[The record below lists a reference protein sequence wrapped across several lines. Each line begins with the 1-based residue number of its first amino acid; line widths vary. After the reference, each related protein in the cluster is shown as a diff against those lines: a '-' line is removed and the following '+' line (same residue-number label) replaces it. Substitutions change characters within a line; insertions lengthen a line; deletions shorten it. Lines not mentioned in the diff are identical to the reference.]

1 MNTATS
7 TPNVLLSAPEVLSKR
22 HTPSMFLLALSA
34 GAVNAGAFAVCE
46 RFVTHITGIATRI
59 GVDAG
64 RWLLMLE
71 YSIVLAAFLAGAMA
85 SVLAIQGRTMKGKR
99 PIHTAP
105 LFGAVAILLATAT
118 LGSAGVFGP
127 VGGRPEETAH
137 FAFLSV
143 LAFGMGLL
151 NAGVASSTA
160 LAVRTTH
167 MTGPATDFA
176 VSFATALLTEGEARR
191 QALQLA
197 GLRGGKV
204 LSFIAGGAL
213 MFPLVGALGYGAF
226 AAPAVVLLFATVRS
240 FMPAAAATQSPSLA
254 DTSTTS
260 SVANFQT

>member
-1 MNTATS
+1 MNTATA

-22 HTPSMFLLALSA
+22 HTPSMLLLALGA

-64 RWLLMLE
+64 QWLLMLE

-85 SVLAIQGRTMKGKR
+85 SVLAIQGRTIKGKR

-105 LFGAVAILLATAT
+105 LFGAAAILLATAT

-197 GLRGGKV
+197 GLRGGQI
-204 LSFIAGGAL
+204 LSFIVGGAL
-213 MFPLVGALGYGAF
+213 MFLLVGALGYGAF

-240 FMPAAAATQSPSLA
+240 FMPAAPATQSPSLA